1 MLIEESSEDEEETL
15 EEEPTEESA
24 AEEEE
29 AEFIHEHNLK
39 IFQARL
45 ERQKEKQK
53 KHTLEEIK
61 GMLKR
66 NIDIYPLKFWKKD
79 PVVCEL
85 QLHDLSAICRKESNP
100 HYNEEVKN
108 EFLKEIADLEKR
120 GLIRPSISPH
130 RAPAFFVKNHAE
142 EVRGKAR
149 MVIDYRDLNDK
160 TIQDGYKIADGRVL
174 INRLIGAKVFSKL
187 DAKFGFWQVMMN
199 PNSIHL
205 TAFEAPQGHYEWLV
219 MPFGLKQAP
228 SIFQRKMD
236 NIFKQVAD
244 FCVVYIDNILVFSKT
259 REEHMNHLYEVVK
272 LIVEH
277 GIILGEKK
285 VFLVQD
291 EVDFLGINIKDGVVK
306 LQPHVLEKIWKFPDK
321 ILDAKSLQRFLG
333 VICNIPTRDITV

>member
-1 MLIEESSEDEEETL
+1 MQFQKNSGKRIQARSVNGRTVEGRLITMDTMAKKVKISIGGGEFIVEQLWQAEGQEADILLGNNFLIQQTFIHKAPENIFGFQKGEKTFWTERIKHAKSIVGPGFTDQYQKSQQNRGDYTKNYKPRFVEILQYKQQEEVLIEESSEDEEETS

-66 NIDIYPLKFWKKD
+66 NIDIDPLKFWKKD

-100 HYNEEVKN
+100 HYNEEVKK
-108 EFLKEIADLEKR
+108 EFLKEIGDLEKR

-174 INRLIGAKVFSKL
+174 
-187 DAKFGFWQVMMN
+187 DQ
-199 PNSIHL
+199 
-205 TAFEAPQGHYEWLV
+205 
-219 MPFGLKQAP
+219 
-228 SIFQRKMD
+228 
-236 NIFKQVAD
+236 
-244 FCVVYIDNILVFSKT
+244 
-259 REEHMNHLYEVVK
+259 
-272 LIVEH
+272 
-277 GIILGEKK
+277 
-285 VFLVQD
+285 
-291 EVDFLGINIKDGVVK
+291 
-306 LQPHVLEKIWKFPDK
+306 
-321 ILDAKSLQRFLG
+321 
-333 VICNIPTRDITV
+333 